1 MRAQRSFP
9 TDGGRARL
17 VFTNRDH
24 GDFAGGGD
32 PGRCD
37 REVRALADLPWSW
50 VRQVHGDAVVV
61 VTEPGGGCGREADA
75 LVASI
80 PGALLTMRGAD
91 CPLVAFVSKQGV
103 VALAHA
109 GWRGLLA
116 GVLPRTVAAMRDCG
130 ATEVSAVLGPCISA
144 ARYEFGE
151 DDLAQAVAVLGVG
164 VQGRTERDRPAL
176 DLVAGVIASLATSG
190 VTVDLQ
196 SHRCTAGDESWYS
209 HRTRGERGRHLAAIW
224 MEGA

>member
-103 VALAHA
+103 VALAPREVVRVAPEAHPPSE
-109 GWRGLLA
+109 GL
-116 GVLPRTVAAMRDCG
+116 
-130 ATEVSAVLGPCISA
+130 
-144 ARYEFGE
+144 
-151 DDLAQAVAVLGVG
+151 
-164 VQGRTERDRPAL
+164 ER
-176 DLVAGVIASLATSG
+176 
-190 VTVDLQ
+190 
-196 SHRCTAGDESWYS
+196 C
-209 HRTRGERGRHLAAIW
+209 RGRLKKW
-224 MEGA
+224 CS